1 MVMAKKWMLLGV
13 GPIVFGITFALSWLS
28 ERDIRRATVTS
39 TAALAATYAG
49 TLAAIQDPGHAG
61 LSDTSSAR
69 SSTLPSSGL
78 HSGSSS
84 GEIAVFWDYENVKV
98 AAQGAKAPLAESLVN
113 YAQTQGHP
121 RIKMVYSNWRRER
134 DILVQVLYSLGFET
148 IHVSTGKENSVDIK
162 LTVDCLNAAYQY
174 PDIHQF
180 ILVTADRDF
189 VPLVNALKTLRK
201 KVTLIGRAA
210 TASEQLLLS
219 ADEFIDIE
227 KLSVEIDYANI
238 KETQPEMPQSISYQ
252 EALICLTES
261 ITQARNQGKSTRFAS
276 IDLLMRSDPQFS
288 YEGVLSIRKDND
300 ETFSNFSAFILEA
313 EADGVVK
320 VQTLEGFKELF
331 LPDED
336 PEAESEFG
344 TPIYEELEREQWQL
358 ILNQVRQGFQDG
370 QPGPLYGRFLVL
382 FAYVRQAKKD
392 GRLQLTNTQLQQSLS
407 RLVDFGILVKQP
419 DTTYRLVKDLDT
431 REEEYISELMQNE
444 SREG

>member
-1 MVMAKKWMLLGV
+1 MAKKWMLLGL
-13 GPIVFGITFALSWLS
+13 GSIVFGIVFALSWLS
-28 ERDIRRATVTS
+28 ERNVRRATMTG
-39 TAALAATYAG
+39 TTALAATYAG
-49 TLAAIQDPGHAG
+49 TLAGIQSTEHSQR
-61 LSDTSSAR
+61 LSSIKSR
-69 SSTLPSSGL
+69 SLSNPN
-78 HSGSSS
+78 S

-113 YAQTQGHP
+113 YAQTRGHP

-162 LTVDCLNAAYQY
+162 LTVDCLNAAHQY
-174 PDIHQF
+174 PEIQQF

-189 VPLVNALKTLRK
+189 VPLVNALKTLQK
-201 KVTLIGRAA
+201 NVTLIGRAA

-227 KLSVEIDYANI
+227 KLSVETSYASST
-238 KETQPEMPQSISYQ
+238 EAQPQAPPTISYH
-252 EALICLTES
+252 EALMCLTES
-261 ITQARNQGKSTRFAS
+261 ISQARDQGKSTRFAS
-276 IDLLMRSDPQFS
+276 IDLLMRSNPQFA
-288 YEGVLSIRKDND
+288 YEGVLSIRKDNG
-300 ETFSNFSAFILEA
+300 ETFVNFSAFITEANLE
-313 EADGVVK
+313 GVVK
-320 VQTLEGFKELF
+320 IQTLEGFKELF

-344 TPIYEELEREQWQL
+344 TQVYEELGREQWQI
-358 ILNQVRQGFQDG
+358 ILSQVRQGFQDG
-370 QPGPLYGRFLVL
+370 QPGPMYGRFLVL

-392 GRLQLTNTQLQQSLS
+392 GRLQLTNTQLQQALS

-431 REEEYISELMQNE
+431 REEEYVRELMQNE
-444 SREG
+444 VHET